1 MQFFTFI
8 PLEWELLLNYVII
21 YYKAHWHASSLSSP
35 APNEGAL
42 SIESAE
48 HCDPTLSELCAACR
62 HTGGHVV
69 PENAPRSWFR
79 KWEGAGGPPN
89 HTQLVCS

>member
-21 YYKAHWHASSLSSP
+21 YYKAHWRAISLSSL

-42 SIESAE
+42 SIERAE
-48 HCDPTLSELCAACR
+48 HCDPALSELRAACT
-62 HTGGHVV
+62 HTGGHAV
-69 PENAPRSWFR
+69 PENAPRSRFR
-79 KWEGAGGPPN
+79 EREGAGAATS
-89 HTQLVCS
+89 HTLCS